1 MKLAMKTAAK
11 QKLQKAKQMSIQ
23 GKRKR
28 LVKKIKKSCK
38 EATNEVHEGVTFS
51 KYAELDHDKEQE
63 PTKTTEIPQRLTLPR
78 EKSYTYVTFDIET
91 TGRGRDCE
99 ILQIAAGEDFNV
111 YVHPRCNITEQ
122 ASLVNGIQYNRDTN
136 TMFHKGSE
144 VRSKPIQDALLNFID
159 YIREIPEPIL
169 VGHNVC
175 NFDLPIIANKLKE
188 FNLFAEFS
196 KHIVGFV
203 DTLKIARRVF
213 KKSEV
218 GNFQQEN
225 LVNKLTN
232 CTFSAHDAKEDVR
245 ALTVLFAERL
255 EKEVQDEDLFH
266 ISFHDVKKKYSELL
280 QRKNITVAAA
290 QKLARSGIMPYHLQ
304 LAHGRNLGLKL
315 LLDSFHVL
323 LTTKYWSALVRFLE
337 KEE

>member
-1 MKLAMKTAAK
+1 MKLAMKTATK
-11 QKLQKAKQMSIQ
+11 RKLQKAKQMSIQ

-38 EATNEVHEGVTFS
+38 EATNEVHEGVTYS
-51 KYAELDHDKEQE
+51 KYAELDHDKEQKS
-63 PTKTTEIPQRLTLPR
+63 TKTTEIPQRLTLPR

-91 TGRGRDCE
+91 TGRGVDCE
-99 ILQIAAGEDFNV
+99 ILQIASGEDFNV

-213 KKSEV
+213 KNQRWVIFSKKTWLINSQTAH
-218 GNFQQEN
+218 FQHMMQ
-225 LVNKLTN
+225 
-232 CTFSAHDAKEDVR
+232 
-245 ALTVLFAERL
+245 
-255 EKEVQDEDLFH
+255 
-266 ISFHDVKKKYSELL
+266 KKMFE
-280 QRKNITVAAA
+280 
-290 QKLARSGIMPYHLQ
+290 H
-304 LAHGRNLGLKL
+304 
-315 LLDSFHVL
+315 
-323 LTTKYWSALVRFLE
+323 
-337 KEE
+337 